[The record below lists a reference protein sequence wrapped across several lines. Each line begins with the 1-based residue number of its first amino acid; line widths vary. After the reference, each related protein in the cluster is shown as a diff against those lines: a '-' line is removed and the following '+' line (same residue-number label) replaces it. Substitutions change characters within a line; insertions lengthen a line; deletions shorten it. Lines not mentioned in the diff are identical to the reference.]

1 MSQRFHTVFICVP
14 VFVAQTFEIISWF
27 WILKLKFVSFVCLK
41 GIEGLRVVLHVQTM
55 VYFYGKQI
63 VLNLILIK
71 TNFAKNV
78 QRRPVES
85 ANLKFQVFLFE
96 SDH

>member
-1 MSQRFHTVFICVP
+1 MG
-14 VFVAQTFEIISWF
+14 
-27 WILKLKFVSFVCLK
+27 FVCLK

-63 VLNLILIK
+63 ALNLILIK

-78 QRRPVES
+78 QRRPVNS
-85 ANLKFQVFLFE
+85 ANLKFKLFLFE